1 MFCWILIEPGDQR
14 HERKET
20 LSELTIEE
28 KRNDPKCRIRNSRS
42 KDSMEIMKLSRKAC
56 FPKFSTNKQPLYI
69 CQALITIIIDKERP
83 FLYLFPTPQR
93 KEKNNLGS
101 S

>member
-28 KRNDPKCRIRNSRS
+28 KRNDPKCRIRNSSSRE
-42 KDSMEIMKLSRKAC
+42 SMEIMKLSRKAC

-69 CQALITIIIDKERP
+69 CQALITIIIDK
-83 FLYLFPTPQR
+83 R
-93 KEKNNLGS
+93 KTFSLPLPNPSKKGEE
-101 S
+101 